1 MRILHTGDW
10 HLGKN
15 LEGQSRMDEQ
25 EEFLKDFVNIVEENN
40 IDLVIIAGDVY
51 DTSNPPAR
59 AEKMFYDTLKR
70 ISRNGERLTLV
81 ISGNHDNPERLVAA
95 GPLAMDH
102 GIIMVGTP
110 KTVVQPG
117 SYGKHRL
124 IESGEGFIEIEVNRE
139 RAVILT
145 VPYPSEKRLN
155 EILYSGME
163 SEEEKLMSYS
173 DRIHELFYSLESH
186 YREDTINL
194 VVSHLFAMGSEE
206 SGSERSIQL
215 GGSYIVN
222 SSCFPESAQYIA
234 LGHVHKPQIVPGT
247 NKRARYS
254 GSPLHYNKKEI
265 SFKNKCFIVDVK
277 SGEDSLIE
285 EVEIKVYKPIEVWK
299 CNGVEEAILKCEENK
314 DRNCWVYLEISTDR
328 YINEDEIKKMK
339 ILKRDI
345 LEIMPKIIGV
355 EEEVE
360 NARSLSE
367 KSFEEIFKD
376 FYKRERGVDAEDE
389 VVDLLMSIISE
400 EGGEDNETN

>member
-1 MRILHTGDW
+1 MKILHTGDW

-25 EEFLKDFVNIVEENN
+25 EEFLKDFVKIVEDNN
-40 IDLVIIAGDVY
+40 IDMVIIAGDVY
-51 DTSNPPAR
+51 DTSNPPSR
-59 AEKMFYDTLKR
+59 AERMFYDTLKR
-70 ISRNGERLTLV
+70 LSRNGERLTLV
-81 ISGNHDNPERLVAA
+81 IAGNHDNPDRLVAA

-102 GIIMVGTP
+102 GIIMAGTP

-117 SYGKHRL
+117 DYGKHKVMD
-124 IESGEGFIEIEVNRE
+124 SGEGYIEVEINGE
-139 RAVILT
+139 KAVILT

-155 EILYSGME
+155 EVLYNDMDSDE
-163 SEEEKLMSYS
+163 DRLKSYS
-173 DRIHELFYSLESH
+173 ERINQLFSSLEKY

-222 SSCFPESAQYIA
+222 GSCFPEKAQYVA

-265 SFKNKCFIVDVK
+265 NFAKKCFIVDVK
-277 SGEDSLIE
+277 AGEESTIE
-285 EVEIKVYKPIEVWK
+285 DIEFKVYKPIEIWK
-299 CNGVEEAILKCEENK
+299 CDSIEQSIEMCEENN
-314 DRNCWVYLEISTDR
+314 DRDCWVYLEISTDR

-339 ILKRDI
+339 TAKKDI
-345 LEIMPKIIGV
+345 LEIMPKIVGV
-355 EEEVE
+355 RDEDEITS
-360 NARSLSE
+360 NLTE
-367 KSFEEIFKD
+367 KPFDEIFRG
-376 FYKRERGVDAEDE
+376 FYRKERGVEAKDE
-389 VVDLLMSIISE
+389 VVELLMSILSE
-400 EGGEDNETN
+400 EGGA